1 MGMTIVANFG
11 APAGSGDAR
20 HTLNAHMVANE
31 I

>member
-11 APAGSGDAR
+11 APAGSGDAG
-20 HTLNAHMVANE
+20 HSLNAHVVANE